1 MIPFILAN
9 EVGVPDGWTSHAR
22 PWLHSHW
29 KEPRILI
36 EHRCLMG
43 GEDSGTMQRLQRCD
57 GDHVFVPMDVVAN
70 MVRLDSLS
78 D

>member
-1 MIPFILAN
+1 MDQSRATLI
-9 EVGVPDGWTSHAR
+9 G
-22 PWLHSHW
+22 
-29 KEPRILI
+29 KEPRIRI

-70 MVRLDSLS
+70 IVESS
-78 D
+78 GGGTA